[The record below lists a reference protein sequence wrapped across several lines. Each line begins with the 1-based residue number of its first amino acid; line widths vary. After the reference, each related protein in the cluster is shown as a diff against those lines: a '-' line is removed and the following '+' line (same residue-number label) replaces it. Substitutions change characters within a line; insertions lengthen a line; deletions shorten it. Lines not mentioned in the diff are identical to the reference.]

1 MSNKYPHYRYCS
13 VSWCKNSG
21 RINKPGLH
29 FFRIPVDSRLAAWV
43 AYTGRQ
49 DLKTKSAN
57 LLKNYRVCSD
67 HFTDRDFM
75 NNVIR
80 DRLTRQAVPS
90 VPSDTKVAVCGPK
103 EARSRSASVANKR
116 LYTCQRTAKRRWKW
130 QSEVGDSSGES
141 LPEQNVPSSV
151 STEASPLPKVPRS
164 PFSNGNGILLIPDN
178 DFLVIPIDD
187 DRAATAPPLS
197 RSPDDHSC
205 NLEHLQLCLEV
216 GDSSGESLPE
226 QNVPSSASSEAS
238 PLPKQVAHSGGES
251 IPEESVPS
259 PASSEV
265 LPLPKVVECYT
276 LQQSNERDHYTY
288 INVVDELGEYCMHP
302 NSSLATWD
310 KYTERLERYCKSI
323 NISEDGALRAVLL
336 GCCGKV
342 TNRLIK
348 RLVQPEKPMEVS
360 YSMIKRVVREHLG
373 GKRSPL
379 RARFLFFKR
388 NQEPCESV
396 MDYAMALR
404 KLVKD
409 CDFRGGEVAMDVM
422 LRDRFVFGIRDD
434 ALRECL
440 LDKRDLTFDAAY
452 NMTLKAEAS
461 SGKQPKTVSVGKDKK
476 NGDDVSHMCIVY
488 S

>member
-90 VPSDTKVAVCGPK
+90 VPPDTKVAVSGPK
-103 EARSRSASVANKR
+103 EARSRSASVVNKW

-151 STEASPLPKVPRS
+151 STEASPLPK
-164 PFSNGNGILLIPDN
+164 
-178 DFLVIPIDD
+178 
-187 DRAATAPPLS
+187 ATPPLS

-226 QNVPSSASSEAS
+226 QNIPSSASSEAS
-238 PLPKQVAHSGGES
+238 PLPKATHSGGES

-288 INVVDELGEYCMHP
+288 INVVDKLGEYCMHP

-323 NISEDGALRAVLL
+323 QHLRRRSVA
-336 GCCGKV
+336 CCITWMLWK
-342 TNRLIK
+342 
-348 RLVQPEKPMEVS
+348 S
-360 YSMIKRVVREHLG
+360 D
-373 GKRSPL
+373 
-379 RARFLFFKR
+379 
-388 NQEPCESV
+388 ES
-396 MDYAMALR
+396 AHQAI
-404 KLVKD
+404 
-409 CDFRGGEVAMDVM
+409 GPA
-422 LRDRFVFGIRDD
+422 
-434 ALRECL
+434 
-440 LDKRDLTFDAAY
+440 
-452 NMTLKAEAS
+452 
-461 SGKQPKTVSVGKDKK
+461 
-476 NGDDVSHMCIVY
+476 
-488 S
+488 

>member
-90 VPSDTKVAVCGPK
+90 VPPDTKVAVSGPK
-103 EARSRSASVANKR
+103 EARSRSASVVNKW

-141 LPEQNVPSSV
+141 LPEQN
-151 STEASPLPKVPRS
+151 
-164 PFSNGNGILLIPDN
+164 I
-178 DFLVIPIDD
+178 
-187 DRAATAPPLS
+187 
-197 RSPDDHSC
+197 
-205 NLEHLQLCLEV
+205 
-216 GDSSGESLPE
+216 
-226 QNVPSSASSEAS
+226 PSSASSEAS
-238 PLPKQVAHSGGES
+238 PLPKATHSGGES

-288 INVVDELGEYCMHP
+288 INVVDKLGEYCMHP

-323 NISEDGALRAVLL
+323 QHLRRRSVA
-336 GCCGKV
+336 CCITWMLWK
-342 TNRLIK
+342 
-348 RLVQPEKPMEVS
+348 S
-360 YSMIKRVVREHLG
+360 D
-373 GKRSPL
+373 
-379 RARFLFFKR
+379 
-388 NQEPCESV
+388 ES
-396 MDYAMALR
+396 AHQAI
-404 KLVKD
+404 
-409 CDFRGGEVAMDVM
+409 GPA
-422 LRDRFVFGIRDD
+422 
-434 ALRECL
+434 
-440 LDKRDLTFDAAY
+440 
-452 NMTLKAEAS
+452 
-461 SGKQPKTVSVGKDKK
+461 
-476 NGDDVSHMCIVY
+476 
-488 S
+488 